1 MPEISMTA
9 TATQTFKILAA
20 DKLAQEGLDWIQAQP
35 DAELLNKPGLS
46 EDAYAA
52 MLAEGGVHAMIVRSG
67 IKVTAKVLANP
78 GDLKIIARAGVGV
91 DNIDLAA
98 ATDKGILVVNT
109 AEASTITTAEHAFAL
124 MISLLR
130 NIGPAYRTMAEG
142 GWDRAKFKGRQLSGM
157 TLGVVGFGRIGQTMA
172 KRGLA
177 FGMDVVA
184 FDPVY
189 NGTTA
194 LDGKVKMFADFEQM
208 LPNVDVLSF
217 HVPLND
223 HTRGMLGSK
232 TFPLCRDG
240 VYVVNAARGGV
251 VDEAALV
258 EALGTG
264 KCAGAALDVYTEEPP
279 PPDSPLRSAP
289 NLLITPHLGA
299 STREAQTAVSSV
311 AAVACMD
318 FLRGEGIKGAVN
330 AGGLRVDLDAQQK
343 GFVELGSRM
352 ATLISPMVTR
362 GLATVEIELAG
373 KQLHKA
379 AGTVE
384 RAVMV
389 GLLKAHLADPV
400 NMINVAAVAESRGI
414 KVRTATVD
422 EPTLA
427 GPQLSIEVHGPA
439 GAVDGETH
447 KLDRTRR
454 IVGRVYEDLKPRVVE
469 INGYQMDMT
478 PDGTMVLLQNE
489 DLPGMIGRVGTAF
502 GQAGVNIA
510 DMTISRRD
518 QGDGQVT
525 ALMTLKTDAPPS
537 QTLTDQL
544 AAIPGV
550 LKIATVELP
559 GV

>member
-1 MPEISMTA
+1 MPTA
-9 TATQTFKILAA
+9 TATDTFRILAA
-20 DKLAQEGLDWIQAQP
+20 DKLAQEGLDWLDAQP
-35 DAELLNKPGLS
+35 DAELVNKPGLS
-46 EDAYAA
+46 EDEYAA
-52 MLAEGGVHAMIVRSG
+52 MLAQGGIHAMIVRSG
-67 IKVTAKVLANP
+67 IKVTAKVLENP

-124 MISLLR
+124 MIAMLR
-130 NIGPAYRTMAEG
+130 NIGPAYKTMTEG
-142 GWDRAKFKGRQLSGM
+142 GWDRSKYSGRQLSGLA
-157 TLGVVGFGRIGQTMA
+157 LGVVGFGRIGQTVA
-172 KRGLA
+172 QRALA

-184 FDPVY
+184 FDPVF
-189 NGTTA
+189 NAATA
-194 LDGKVKMFADFEQM
+194 LDGKVKMYTDFAAM
-208 LPNVDVLSF
+208 LPHVDVLTF

-223 HTRGMLGSK
+223 HTRSMLGEK

-251 VDEAALV
+251 VDE
-258 EALGTG
+258 EALIEALKSG
-264 KCAGAALDVYTEEPP
+264 KCGGAAIDVYTQEPP
-279 PPDSPLRSAP
+279 PADSPLRSHP
-289 NLLITPHLGA
+289 KLLVTPHLGA
-299 STREAQTAVSSV
+299 STKEAQDAVSNE
-311 AAVACMD
+311 AGKACMAY
-318 FLRGEGIKGAVN
+318 LRGEGIKGAVN
-330 AGGLRVDLDAQQK
+330 AGGLRVDLDPQQK

-352 ATLISPMVTR
+352 AALISPMITR
-362 GLATVEIELAG
+362 GIATVEIELAG

-389 GLLKAHLADPV
+389 GLLRAHLADPV
-400 NMINVAAVAESRGI
+400 NMINVAQVAEQRGI
-414 KVRTATVD
+414 KVKTSTVD
-422 EPTLA
+422 EPTQA

-439 GAVDGETH
+439 GAIDSDTH

-469 INGYQMDMT
+469 INGYHMDMT
-478 PDGTMVLLQNE
+478 PDGYMVLLQNE
-489 DLPGMIGRVGTAF
+489 DLPGMIGIVGSAF
-502 GQAGVNIA
+502 GQAQVNIA

-525 ALMTLKTDAPPS
+525 ALMTLKVDTPPS
-537 QTLTDQL
+537 KELTERL
-544 AAIPGV
+544 AATKGV
-550 LKIATVELP
+550 LKLASVTLP